1 MIVYCKKCGAKI
13 DDDSKFCSVCGFQL
27 QSDLDVKLIQMKC
40 SDCGAVMDLSED
52 AILMECP
59 YCKSKKLISMSDE
72 VRIEKIRSND
82 NKEVSFEK
90 IHSNERLE
98 QEHLKNKQDKF
109 EIIVGVILAVF
120 IWIIVFL
127 IFTSLN

>member
-1 MIVYCKKCGAKI
+1 MYCKKCGAKI
-13 DDDSKFCSVCGFQL
+13 DDDSKFCSECGFQL
-27 QSDLDVKLIQMKC
+27 QSDSGIKLIQMKC

-98 QEHLKNKQDKF
+98 QEKLKNKQYKSECIMASIF
-109 EIIVGVILAVF
+109 AIIVMIFCL
-120 IWIIVFL
+120 WIFM
-127 IFTSLN
+127 SLK